1 MKTCNIITFTGWRDA
16 KEAAKGTEKDW
27 PKGWRDTWKPGQLA
41 MAKASDRSRTRS
53 TALLTNGLGKGLTH
67 GSVAKTPPA
76 NAGDIGDT
84 GLISGLGRSSGAGHG
99 YPFPYSCLENPMD
112 RGTWWTTVHGV
123 AKSQTQLKWLS
134 THTNIWSTWKTATGV
149 PEYMPLPSLGRGEI
163 RITWWNMNF
172 PVTLSKWSVVFVT
185 PNLAAVWNAACPLV
199 MTDDRRSRNTT
210 GG

>member
-1 MKTCNIITFTGWRDA
+1 
-16 KEAAKGTEKDW
+16 
-27 PKGWRDTWKPGQLA
+27 

-123 AKSQTQLKWLS
+123 AKQSDATINELKIIIIDFIPML
-134 THTNIWSTWKTATGV
+134 
-149 PEYMPLPSLGRGEI
+149 
-163 RITWWNMNF
+163 
-172 PVTLSKWSVVFVT
+172 
-185 PNLAAVWNAACPLV
+185 
-199 MTDDRRSRNTT
+199 
-210 GG
+210 